1 MLILS
6 YSMIVDD
13 IGPQILHIF
22 GSSSRKHIFEGH
34 SDCWCE
40 PRILIDEFMMPR
52 INVFIHSSD
61 SQISSSIILNLVSQ
75 ARETLS
81 NFT

>member
-34 SDCWCE
+34 TDCWCE
-40 PRILIDEFMMPR
+40 PHIVIDEFTLPR
-52 INVFIHSSD
+52 IHVFIHRSD
-61 SQISSSIILNLVSQ
+61 FQIPPETINELVSQ
-75 ARETLS
+75 ARQTLS